1 MMITWKNEEED
12 VYQEE
17 IEEQKNFTVSY
28 RARLTKLATH
38 DIELMEE
45 DQGPSKNILKITRS
59 SKEKS

>member
-1 MMITWKNEEED
+1 MITWKNEEED

-45 DQGPSKNILKITRS
+45 DQGPSKIS
-59 SKEKS
+59 